1 MSLPGR
7 HSLLWK
13 LCALLVVLCLS
24 IIWFSRSG
32 GAHLERRSYHLSE
45 EARQVLKGYA
55 VEAHAAW
62 RSGSRISRAF
72 SLTASG
78 IMATMPR

>member
-45 EARQVLKGYA
+45 EARQVL
-55 VEAHAAW
+55 
-62 RSGSRISRAF
+62 
-72 SLTASG
+72 
-78 IMATMPR
+78 